1 MVFYLARHGET
12 EWNRLG
18 LLQGQFDSSL
28 TDLGKAQAESLA
40 DALKQKNIEQ
50 IYTSTLRRAKDT
62 AEICSQFLFKPV
74 SATEQ
79 LVERHFGDLQGMSFA
94 ELKQDPKYDTLWSES
109 IAFKPEGGESA
120 ACSAKRFHQFLLNTV
135 RSDAKGNALIVSHG
149 DIIRNFIN
157 HYLHI
162 DGQQKAPLL
171 TNGDW
176 LPVTYSA
183 DHEQF
188 VLV

>member
-28 TDLGKAQAESLA
+28 TELGKTQARSLA
-40 DALKQKNIEQ
+40 DALKQKDIEQ

-109 IAFKPEGGESA
+109 IAFKPDGGESA
-120 ACSAKRFHQFLLNTV
+120 ACSAKRFHKFLFNAA
-135 RSDAKGNALIVSHG
+135 RSESKGNTLIVSHG

-176 LPVTYSA
+176 LAVTYST

-188 VLV
+188 VLM